1 MFLIEALKM
10 TDKVNEFNKAGMAM
24 QRAVGYRRGM
34 AQVVNLAEAFGRRG
48 ITFGG
53 MDNLPGQIEK

>member
-1 MFLIEALKM
+1 M

-24 QRAVGYRRGM
+24 QRAAGYRRGM
-34 AQVVNLAEAFGRRG
+34 ARVVNLAEAFGRRG

>member
-1 MFLIEALKM
+1 M
-10 TDKVNEFNKAGMAM
+10 TDKANMFNKAGAAM
-24 QRAVGYRRGM
+24 QRAAGYRRGM

-53 MDNLPGQIEK
+53 MDAFPGQIEK